1 MMKLRVFRIFI
12 FVSLL
17 SIYSNAN
24 NKVFGIITEEGSNTT
39 ISNVNI
45 YDDDIGLVAVSD
57 SKGYYE
63 FYSDSKSLSLYYS
76 IEGRPFIEKQISLEN
91 DYNIDIVFP
100 ASVEELSEVLVTS
113 INRKTFEL
121 KRLNDV
127 VGTSIYAG
135 KKSEVVLVNQSMA
148 NLASNNSRQIYS
160 QIAGLNIFQNDD
172 AGLQI
177 HIGGRGLDPNRT
189 SNFNTRQNGYDMS
202 ADVLG
207 YPESYYSPPAEALEE
222 IQIVR
227 GAASLQYG
235 TQFGGL
241 VNFIIKKPVKNKFME
256 VISRNTLGSNGLYT
270 NFTSVSGTNKKLS
283 YYAYVNSKKGDGFR
297 DNSSYDSTNSHL
309 FLAYD
314 FNQKTKLS
322 SEVSYLTYLAQQA
335 GGLSDN
341 MFNQDPFQ
349 SNRSRNWF
357 ELKWLL
363 YNIKLDHKFSEKTN
377 FTLNFFGLNSQRNAL
392 GIRYNRVDQI
402 DSGEERDL
410 IKGDFNNY
418 GLESRILHNYNFL
431 NKKSIFLFG
440 LKYYKS
446 DNSSVQGPGTD
457 GFGPNFDFQYQD
469 YPYYNNQSNYKY
481 PNQNISLFTENI
493 FYISD
498 KISLTPGIRYEN
510 IRTESD
516 GYYSQIN
523 FDNAGNVIYD
533 NTVFENKI
541 RNRSFLL
548 FGLGSSYK
556 PSKYIEMYANASQ
569 NYRSVTFS
577 DISIFNPAF
586 VIDPNISDEKG
597 YTVDLGIRGNNK
609 KLISYDISLF
619 HLFYNDRIGFTQI
632 VSDDGNIK
640 SQRGNVGN
648 AVIFGVESI
657 VDFNL
662 NKIFIRDNNFIF
674 NYFINTSV
682 IESEYI
688 KSEINGITG
697 KRLEFV
703 PKLNIKTGAKIGY
716 KNLLLNIQYTYLS
729 NQFTDSSNSVES
741 NLSGVIGQI
750 PAYDILDFSSSYKLK
765 NYKLE
770 FGINNILDNHYFVRR
785 ATGYPGPG
793 IIPSPPRNYYIT
805 LQLKF

>member
-1 MMKLRVFRIFI
+1 MKLRVFRIFI

-17 SIYSNAN
+17 SVYSNAS
-24 NKVFGIITEEGSNTT
+24 NKVFGTISEEGSNTK
-39 ISNVNI
+39 ISNVSI
-45 YDDDIGLVAVSD
+45 YDNDSGLLAISD

-63 FYSDSKSLSLYYS
+63 FYSESDTLSLFYYL
-76 IEGRPFIEKQISLEN
+76 EGRPFIEKQILLDN

-100 ASVEELSEVLVTS
+100 VFIEELSEVVVTT

-127 VGTSIYAG
+127 VGTSLYAG
-135 KKSEVVLVNQSMA
+135 KKSEVILVNQSMA

-160 QIAGLNIFQNDD
+160 QVAGLNIFQNDD

-241 VNFIIKKPVKNKFME
+241 VNFILKKPVKNKFMQ
-256 VISRNTLGSNGLYT
+256 VIARNTLGSNGLYT

-283 YYAYVNSKKGDGFR
+283 YFAYVNTKKGDGFR

-309 FLAYD
+309 YLAYD

-335 GGLSDN
+335 GGLSDS
-341 MFNQDPFQ
+341 MFNQSPFQ
-349 SNRSRNWF
+349 SNRARNWF
-357 ELKWLL
+357 ELKWFL
-363 YNIKLDHKFSEKTN
+363 YNIKLEHKISEKTN
-377 FTLNFFGLNSQRNAL
+377 FSFNFFGLNSQRNAL
-392 GIRYNRVDQI
+392 GVRYNRVDQI

-418 GLESRILHNYNFL
+418 GFESRLLHNYNFL

-446 DNSSVQGPGTD
+446 NNTSVQGPGTD
-457 GFGPNFDFQYQD
+457 GYGPNFDFQYQD

-498 KISLTPGIRYEN
+498 RFSLTPGIRYEN
-510 IRTESD
+510 IKTESD

-523 FDNAGNVIYD
+523 FDNAGNVIFD
-533 NTVFENKI
+533 NTVFENQTRK
-541 RNRSFLL
+541 RSFLL
-548 FGLGSSYK
+548 FGLGGSYK
-556 PSKYIEMYANASQ
+556 PNKYIEMYANASQ

-586 VIDPNISDEKG
+586 VIDPDISDEKG
-597 YTVDLGIRGNNK
+597 YTIDLGIRGNNK

-632 VSDDGNIK
+632 VSPDGNIK

-657 VDFNL
+657 IDFNL

-688 KSEINGITG
+688 KSETNGIAG

-703 PKLNIKTGAKIGY
+703 PKLNIKTGTKIGY

-729 NQFTDSSNSVES
+729 NQFTDSSNSIES

-750 PAYDILDFSSSYKLK
+750 PAYDILDFSSSYRLK

-805 LQLKF
+805 LELKF

>member
-1 MMKLRVFRIFI
+1 MKLRVFKIFI
-12 FVSLL
+12 FISLL
-17 SIYSNAN
+17 SMFSHAS
-24 NKVFGIITEEGSNTT
+24 NKVFGIISEEGSNTK
-39 ISNVNI
+39 ISNVSI
-45 YDDDIGLVAVSD
+45 YDNDSGLLAISD

-63 FYSDSKSLSLYYS
+63 FYSESDTLSLFYYL
-76 IEGRPFIEKQISLEN
+76 EGRPFIEKQILLDK

-100 ASVEELSEVLVTS
+100 VFIEELSEVVVTT

-127 VGTSIYAG
+127 VGTSLYAG
-135 KKSEVVLVNQSMA
+135 KKSEVILVNQSMA

-160 QIAGLNIFQNDD
+160 QVAGLNIFQNDD

-241 VNFIIKKPVKNKFME
+241 VNFILKKPVKNKFMQ
-256 VISRNTLGSNGLYT
+256 VIARNTLGSNGLYT

-283 YYAYVNSKKGDGFR
+283 YFAYVNTKKGDGFR

-309 FLAYD
+309 YLAYD

-335 GGLSDN
+335 GGLSDS
-341 MFNQDPFQ
+341 MFNQSPFQ
-349 SNRSRNWF
+349 SNRARNWF
-357 ELKWLL
+357 ELKWFL
-363 YNIKLDHKFSEKTN
+363 YNIKLEHKISEKTN
-377 FTLNFFGLNSQRNAL
+377 FSFNFFGLNSQRNAL
-392 GIRYNRVDQI
+392 GVRYNRVDQI
-402 DSGEERDL
+402 DSVEERDL

-418 GLESRILHNYNFL
+418 GFESRLLHNYNFL

-446 DNSSVQGPGTD
+446 NNTSVQGPGTD
-457 GFGPNFDFQYQD
+457 GYGPNFDFQYQD

-498 KISLTPGIRYEN
+498 RFSLTPGIRYEN
-510 IRTESD
+510 IKTESD

-523 FDNAGNVIYD
+523 FDNAGNVIFD
-533 NTVFENKI
+533 NTVFENQTRK
-541 RNRSFLL
+541 RSFLL
-548 FGLGSSYK
+548 FGLGGSYK
-556 PSKYIEMYANASQ
+556 PNKYIEMYANASQ

-586 VIDPNISDEKG
+586 VIDPDISDEKG
-597 YTVDLGIRGNNK
+597 YTIDLGIRGNNK

-632 VSDDGNIK
+632 VSPDGNIK

-657 VDFNL
+657 IDFNL

-688 KSEINGITG
+688 KSETNGIAG

-703 PKLNIKTGAKIGY
+703 PKLNIKTGTKIGY

-729 NQFTDSSNSVES
+729 NQFTDSSNSIES

-750 PAYDILDFSSSYKLK
+750 PAYDILDFSSSYRLK
-765 NYKLE
+765 NYKFE

-793 IIPSPPRNYYIT
+793 IIPSPPRNYYVT
-805 LQLKF
+805 LELKF

>member
-1 MMKLRVFRIFI
+1 MKLRVFKIFI
-12 FVSLL
+12 FISLL
-17 SIYSNAN
+17 SMFSHAS
-24 NKVFGIITEEGSNTT
+24 NKVFGIISEEGSNTK
-39 ISNVNI
+39 ISNVSI
-45 YDDDIGLVAVSD
+45 YDNDSGLLAISD

-63 FYSDSKSLSLYYS
+63 FYSESDTLSLFYYL
-76 IEGRPFIEKQISLEN
+76 EGRPFIEKQILLDK

-100 ASVEELSEVLVTS
+100 VFIEELSEVVVTT

-127 VGTSIYAG
+127 VGTSLYAG
-135 KKSEVVLVNQSMA
+135 KKSEVILVNQSMA

-160 QIAGLNIFQNDD
+160 QVAGLNIFQNDD

-241 VNFIIKKPVKNKFME
+241 VNFILKKPVKNKFMQ
-256 VISRNTLGSNGLYT
+256 VIARNTLGSNGLYT

-283 YYAYVNSKKGDGFR
+283 YFAYVNTKKGDGFR

-309 FLAYD
+309 YLAYD

-335 GGLSDN
+335 GGLSDS
-341 MFNQDPFQ
+341 MFNQSSFQ
-349 SNRSRNWF
+349 SNRARNWF
-357 ELKWLL
+357 ELKWFL
-363 YNIKLDHKFSEKTN
+363 YNIKLEHKISEKTN
-377 FTLNFFGLNSQRNAL
+377 FSFNFFGLNSQRNAL
-392 GIRYNRVDQI
+392 GVRYNRVDQI

-418 GLESRILHNYNFL
+418 GFESRLLHNYNFL

-446 DNSSVQGPGTD
+446 NNTSVQGPGTD
-457 GFGPNFDFQYQD
+457 GYGPNFDFQYQD

-498 KISLTPGIRYEN
+498 RFSLTPGIRYEN
-510 IRTESD
+510 IKTESD

-523 FDNAGNVIYD
+523 FDNAGNVIFD
-533 NTVFENKI
+533 NTVFENQTRK
-541 RNRSFLL
+541 RSFLL
-548 FGLGSSYK
+548 FGLGGSYK
-556 PSKYIEMYANASQ
+556 PNKYIEMYANASQ

-586 VIDPNISDEKG
+586 VIDPDISDEKG
-597 YTVDLGIRGNNK
+597 YTIDLGIRGNNK

-632 VSDDGNIK
+632 VSPDGNIK

-648 AVIFGVESI
+648 AVIFGIESI
-657 VDFNL
+657 IDFNL

-688 KSEINGITG
+688 KSETNGIAG

-703 PKLNIKTGAKIGY
+703 PKLNIKTGTKIGY

-729 NQFTDSSNSVES
+729 NQFTDSSNSIES

-750 PAYDILDFSSSYKLK
+750 PAYDILDFSSSYRLK

-793 IIPSPPRNYYIT
+793 IIPSPPRNYYVT
-805 LQLKF
+805 LELKF

>member
-1 MMKLRVFRIFI
+1 MKLRVFKIFI
-12 FVSLL
+12 FISLL
-17 SIYSNAN
+17 SMFSYAS
-24 NKVFGIITEEGSNTT
+24 NKVFGIISEEGSNTK
-39 ISNVNI
+39 ISNVSI
-45 YDDDIGLVAVSD
+45 YDNDSGLLAISD

-63 FYSDSKSLSLYYS
+63 FYSESDTLSLFYYL
-76 IEGRPFIEKQISLEN
+76 EGRPFIEKQILLDK

-100 ASVEELSEVLVTS
+100 VFIEELSEVVVTT

-127 VGTSIYAG
+127 VGTSLYAG
-135 KKSEVVLVNQSMA
+135 KKSEVILVNQSMA

-160 QIAGLNIFQNDD
+160 QVAGLNIFQNDD

-241 VNFIIKKPVKNKFME
+241 VNFILKKPVKNKFMQ
-256 VISRNTLGSNGLYT
+256 VIARNTLGSNGLYT

-322 SEVSYLTYLAQQA
+322 SEISYLTYLAQQA
-335 GGLSDN
+335 GGLSDS
-341 MFNQDPFQ
+341 MFNQNPFQ
-349 SNRSRNWF
+349 SNRARNWF

-363 YNIKLDHKFSEKTN
+363 YNIKLDHKFSNKTN
-377 FTLNFFGLNSQRNAL
+377 FTVNFFGLNSQRNAL

-418 GLESRILHNYNFL
+418 GFESRILHNYNFL

-446 DNSSVQGPGTD
+446 NNTSVQGPGTD
-457 GFGPNFDFQYQD
+457 GYGPNFDFQYQD

-498 KISLTPGIRYEN
+498 RFSLTPGIRYEN
-510 IRTESD
+510 IKTESD

-523 FDNAGNVIYD
+523 FDNAGNVIFD
-533 NTVFENKI
+533 NTVFENQTRK
-541 RNRSFLL
+541 RSFLL
-548 FGLGSSYK
+548 FGLGGSYK
-556 PSKYIEMYANASQ
+556 PNKYIEMYANASQ

-586 VIDPNISDEKG
+586 VIDPDISDEKG
-597 YTVDLGIRGNNK
+597 YTIDLGIRGNNK

-632 VSDDGNIK
+632 VSPDGNIK

-657 VDFNL
+657 IDFNL

-688 KSEINGITG
+688 KSETNGIAG

-703 PKLNIKTGAKIGY
+703 PKLNIKTGTKIGY

-729 NQFTDSSNSVES
+729 NQFTDSSNSIES

-750 PAYDILDFSSSYKLK
+750 PAYDILDFSSSYRLK

-793 IIPSPPRNYYIT
+793 IIPSPPRNYYVT
-805 LQLKF
+805 LELKF

>member
-1 MMKLRVFRIFI
+1 MMRLRVFKIFLLM
-12 FVSLL
+12 SLL
-17 SIYSNAN
+17 SFYSHASNKIYG
-24 NKVFGIITEEGSNTT
+24 FIYEQGSNLPL
-39 ISNVNI
+39 SNVSI
-45 YDDDIGLVAVSD
+45 YDDNYGLLAISNTE
-57 SKGYYE
+57 GYYE
-63 FYSDSKSLSLYYS
+63 FYSDQFTFNL
-76 IEGRPFIEKQISLEN
+76 IFSLEKRPLIERQVTIN
-91 DYNIDIVFP
+91 KDSQIDIKFP
-100 ASVEELSEVLVTS
+100 VLIEELSEVLITTK
-113 INRKTFEL
+113 NRKTFEL
-121 KRLNDV
+121 KRLKDV
-127 VGTSIYAG
+127 EGTSIYAG
-135 KKSEVVLVNQSMA
+135 KKSEVILVSQSMA

-160 QIAGLNIFQNDD
+160 QIAGLNIYQNDD
-172 AGLQI
+172 AGLQL

-241 VNFIIKKPVKNKFME
+241 VNFVLKKPIKNKSIE
-256 VISRNTLGSNGLYT
+256 IVTRNTTGSYGLFT
-270 NFTSVSGTNKKLS
+270 NFTSLSGTNKKFS
-283 YYAYVNSKKGDGFR
+283 YYTYINHKKGDGFR
-297 DNSSYDSTNSHL
+297 DNSKYDSTNSHMYL
-309 FLAYD
+309 SYD
-314 FNQKTKLS
+314 FDSKTKLS
-322 SEVSYLTYLAQQA
+322 SEISYLTYLAKQA

-341 MFNQDPFQ
+341 MFNQNPIQ

-363 YNIKLDHKFSEKTN
+363 YNIKLEHKLSDNTN
-377 FTLNFFGLNSQRNAL
+377 FSVNFFGLNSERNAL

-418 GLESRILHNYNFL
+418 GFETRLLHNYTVL

-446 DNSSVQGPGTD
+446 SNSSTQGPGTN
-457 GFGPNFDFQYQD
+457 GSGANFDFQYEE
-469 YPYYNNQSNYKY
+469 YPFYNNQSNYNY
-481 PNQNISLFTENI
+481 PNLNVSLFTENI

-498 KISLTPGIRYEN
+498 VFSITPGIRYEN

-516 GYYSQIN
+516 GYFSQIN
-523 FDNAGNVIYD
+523 FDGAGNVIFD
-533 NTVFENKI
+533 NTVYENQI
-541 RNRSFLL
+541 RKRSFLL

-556 PSKYIEMYANASQ
+556 PSKFIEMYANFSQ
-569 NYRSVTFS
+569 NYRSVTFT

-586 VIDPNISDEKG
+586 VIDPDISDEKG
-597 YTVDLGIRGNNK
+597 YTMDLGVRGNKN

-632 VSDDGNIK
+632 VSSDGNIK
-640 SQRGNVGN
+640 SQRGNVGD
-648 AVIFGVESI
+648 AVIYGVESI

-662 NKIFIRDNNFIF
+662 NKLFIRDNNFIL
-674 NYFINTSV
+674 NYFINTSIIDSKYV
-682 IESEYI
+682 

-703 PKLNIKTGAKIGY
+703 PKINIKTGAKLGY
-716 KNLLLNIQYTYLS
+716 KNILLNIQYTYLS
-729 NQFTDSSNSVES
+729 NQFTDSSNSIES

-750 PAYDILDFSSSYKLK
+750 PSYDILDFSSSYKFK

-770 FGINNILDNHYFVRR
+770 FGVNNILDNNYFVRR

-793 IIPSPPRNYYIT
+793 IIPSAPRNYYLTFEI
-805 LQLKF
+805 KF

>member
-1 MMKLRVFRIFI
+1 MF
-12 FVSLL
+12 SHA
-17 SIYSNAN
+17 S
-24 NKVFGIITEEGSNTT
+24 NKVFGIISEEGSNTK
-39 ISNVNI
+39 ISNVSI
-45 YDDDIGLVAVSD
+45 YDNDSGLLAISD

-63 FYSDSKSLSLYYS
+63 FYSESDTLSLFYYL
-76 IEGRPFIEKQISLEN
+76 EGRPFIEKQILLDK

-100 ASVEELSEVLVTS
+100 VFIEELSEVVVTT

-127 VGTSIYAG
+127 VGTSLYAG
-135 KKSEVVLVNQSMA
+135 KKSEVILVNQSMA

-160 QIAGLNIFQNDD
+160 QVAGLNIFQNDD

-241 VNFIIKKPVKNKFME
+241 VNFILKKPVKNKFMQ
-256 VISRNTLGSNGLYT
+256 VIARNTLGSNGLYT

-283 YYAYVNSKKGDGFR
+283 YFAYVNTKKGDGFR

-309 FLAYD
+309 YLAYD

-335 GGLSDN
+335 GGLSDS
-341 MFNQDPFQ
+341 MFNQSPFQ
-349 SNRSRNWF
+349 SNRARNWF
-357 ELKWLL
+357 ELKWFL
-363 YNIKLDHKFSEKTN
+363 YNIKLEHKISEKTN
-377 FTLNFFGLNSQRNAL
+377 FSFNFFGLNSQRNAL
-392 GIRYNRVDQI
+392 GVRYNRVDQI

-418 GLESRILHNYNFL
+418 GFESRLLHNYNFL

-446 DNSSVQGPGTD
+446 NNTSVQGPGTD
-457 GFGPNFDFQYQD
+457 GYGPNFDFQYQD

-498 KISLTPGIRYEN
+498 RFSLTPGIRYEN
-510 IRTESD
+510 IKTESD

-523 FDNAGNVIYD
+523 FDNAGNVIFD
-533 NTVFENKI
+533 NTVFENQTRK
-541 RNRSFLL
+541 RSFLL
-548 FGLGSSYK
+548 FGLGGSYK
-556 PSKYIEMYANASQ
+556 PNKYIEMYANASQ

-586 VIDPNISDEKG
+586 VIDPDISDEKG
-597 YTVDLGIRGNNK
+597 YTIDLGIRGNNK

-632 VSDDGNIK
+632 VSPDGNIK

-657 VDFNL
+657 IDFNL

-688 KSEINGITG
+688 KSETNGIAG

-703 PKLNIKTGAKIGY
+703 PKLNIKTGTKIGY

-729 NQFTDSSNSVES
+729 NQFTDSSNSIES

-750 PAYDILDFSSSYKLK
+750 PAYDILDFSSSYRLK

-805 LQLKF
+805 LELKF

>member
-1 MMKLRVFRIFI
+1 MKLRVFKIFI
-12 FVSLL
+12 FISLL
-17 SIYSNAN
+17 SMFSHAS
-24 NKVFGIITEEGSNTT
+24 NKVFGIISEEGSNTK
-39 ISNVNI
+39 ISNVSI
-45 YDDDIGLVAVSD
+45 YDNDSGLLAISD

-63 FYSDSKSLSLYYS
+63 FYSESDTLSLFYYL
-76 IEGRPFIEKQISLEN
+76 EGRPFIEKQILLDK

-100 ASVEELSEVLVTS
+100 VFIEELSEVVVTT

-127 VGTSIYAG
+127 VGTSLYAG
-135 KKSEVVLVNQSMA
+135 KKSEVILVNQSMA

-160 QIAGLNIFQNDD
+160 QVAGLNIFQNDD

-241 VNFIIKKPVKNKFME
+241 VNFILKKPVKNKFMQ
-256 VISRNTLGSNGLYT
+256 VIARNTLGSYGLYT

-283 YYAYVNSKKGDGFR
+283 YFAYVNTKKGDGFR

-309 FLAYD
+309 YLAYD

-335 GGLSDN
+335 GGLSDS
-341 MFNQDPFQ
+341 MFNQSPFQ
-349 SNRSRNWF
+349 SNRARNWF
-357 ELKWLL
+357 ELKWFL
-363 YNIKLDHKFSEKTN
+363 YNIKLEHKISEKTN
-377 FTLNFFGLNSQRNAL
+377 FSFNFFGLNSQRNAL
-392 GIRYNRVDQI
+392 GVRYNRVDQI

-418 GLESRILHNYNFL
+418 GFESRLLHNYNFL

-446 DNSSVQGPGTD
+446 NNTSVQGPGTD
-457 GFGPNFDFQYQD
+457 GYGPNFDFQYQD

-498 KISLTPGIRYEN
+498 RFSLTPGIRYEN
-510 IRTESD
+510 IKTESD

-523 FDNAGNVIYD
+523 FDNAGNVIFD
-533 NTVFENKI
+533 NTVFENQTRK
-541 RNRSFLL
+541 RSFLL
-548 FGLGSSYK
+548 FGLGGSYK
-556 PSKYIEMYANASQ
+556 PNKYIEMYANASQ

-586 VIDPNISDEKG
+586 VIDPDISDEKG
-597 YTVDLGIRGNNK
+597 YTIDLGIRGNNK

-632 VSDDGNIK
+632 VSPDGNIK

-657 VDFNL
+657 IDFNL

-688 KSEINGITG
+688 KSETNGIAG

-703 PKLNIKTGAKIGY
+703 PKLNIKTGTKIGY

-729 NQFTDSSNSVES
+729 NQFTDSSNSIES

-750 PAYDILDFSSSYKLK
+750 PAYDILDFSSSYRLK

-805 LQLKF
+805 LELKF

>member
-1 MMKLRVFRIFI
+1 MF
-12 FVSLL
+12 SHA
-17 SIYSNAN
+17 S
-24 NKVFGIITEEGSNTT
+24 NKVFGIISEEGSNTK
-39 ISNVNI
+39 ISNVSI
-45 YDDDIGLVAVSD
+45 YDNDSGLLAISD

-63 FYSDSKSLSLYYS
+63 FYSESDTLSLFYYL
-76 IEGRPFIEKQISLEN
+76 EGRPFIEKQILLDK

-100 ASVEELSEVLVTS
+100 VFIEELSEVVVTT

-127 VGTSIYAG
+127 VGTSLYAG
-135 KKSEVVLVNQSMA
+135 KKSEVILVNQSMA

-160 QIAGLNIFQNDD
+160 QVAGLNIFQNDD

-241 VNFIIKKPVKNKFME
+241 VNFILKKPVKNKFMQ
-256 VISRNTLGSNGLYT
+256 VIARNTLGSNGLYT

-283 YYAYVNSKKGDGFR
+283 YFAYVNTKKGDGFR

-309 FLAYD
+309 YLAYD

-335 GGLSDN
+335 GGLSDS
-341 MFNQDPFQ
+341 MFNQSPFQ
-349 SNRSRNWF
+349 SNRARNWF
-357 ELKWLL
+357 ELKWFL
-363 YNIKLDHKFSEKTN
+363 YNIKLEHKISEKTN
-377 FTLNFFGLNSQRNAL
+377 FSFNFFGLNSQRNAL
-392 GIRYNRVDQI
+392 GVRYNRVDQI

-418 GLESRILHNYNFL
+418 GFESRLLHNYNFL

-446 DNSSVQGPGTD
+446 NNTSVQGPGTD
-457 GFGPNFDFQYQD
+457 GYGPNFDFQYQD

-498 KISLTPGIRYEN
+498 RFSLTPGIRYEN
-510 IRTESD
+510 IKTESD

-523 FDNAGNVIYD
+523 FDNAGNVIFD
-533 NTVFENKI
+533 NTVFENQTRK
-541 RNRSFLL
+541 RSFLL
-548 FGLGSSYK
+548 FGLGGSYK
-556 PSKYIEMYANASQ
+556 PNKYIEMYANASQ

-586 VIDPNISDEKG
+586 VIDPDISDEKG
-597 YTVDLGIRGNNK
+597 YTIDLGIRGNNK

-632 VSDDGNIK
+632 VSPDGNIK

-657 VDFNL
+657 IDFNL

-688 KSEINGITG
+688 KSETNGIAG

-703 PKLNIKTGAKIGY
+703 PKLNIKTGTKIGY

-729 NQFTDSSNSVES
+729 NQFTDSSNSIES

-750 PAYDILDFSSSYKLK
+750 PAYDILDFSSSYRLK

-793 IIPSPPRNYYIT
+793 IIPSPPRNYYVT
-805 LQLKF
+805 LELKF

>member
-1 MMKLRVFRIFI
+1 MKLKVFKIFI

-17 SIYSNAN
+17 SINSNAS
-24 NKVFGIITEEGSNTT
+24 NKVFGIITEEGSNIT

-76 IEGRPFIEKQISLEN
+76 IEGRPFIEKQFLLDK

-100 ASVEELSEVLVTS
+100 MSVEELSEVVVTS

-127 VGTSIYAG
+127 VGTSLYAG

-283 YYAYVNSKKGDGFR
+283 YYAYVNNKKGDGFR

-309 FLAYD
+309 LLAYD

-335 GGLSDN
+335 
-341 MFNQDPFQ
+341 
-349 SNRSRNWF
+349 
-357 ELKWLL
+357 
-363 YNIKLDHKFSEKTN
+363 HKFSEKTN

-446 DNSSVQGPGTD
+446 DNSSIQGPGTN
-457 GFGPNFDFQYQD
+457 GSGPNFDFQYQD

-481 PNQNISLFTENI
+481 PNQNVSLFTENI
-493 FYISD
+493 FYISN

-523 FDNAGNVIYD
+523 FDNAGNVIFE
-533 NTVFENKI
+533 NTVFENEI
-541 RNRSFLL
+541 RTRSFLL
-548 FGLGSSYK
+548 FGIGASYK
-556 PSKYIEMYANASQ
+556 ANKYFEFYANASQ

-632 VSDDGNIK
+632 VSEDGNIK

-657 VDFNL
+657 IDFNL

-688 KSEINGITG
+688 KSDINGITG

-703 PKLNIKTGAKIGY
+703 PKLNIKTGTKIGY
-716 KNLLLNIQYTYLS
+716 KNLLLNLQYTYLS

-750 PAYDILDFSSSYKLK
+750 PAYDILDFSSSYRFK

>member
-1 MMKLRVFRIFI
+1 MKLRVFKIFI
-12 FVSLL
+12 FISLL
-17 SIYSNAN
+17 SMFSHAS
-24 NKVFGIITEEGSNTT
+24 NKVFGIISEEGSNTK
-39 ISNVNI
+39 ISNVSI
-45 YDDDIGLVAVSD
+45 YDNDSGLLAISD

-63 FYSDSKSLSLYYS
+63 FYSESDTLSLFYYL
-76 IEGRPFIEKQISLEN
+76 EGRPFIEKQILLDK

-100 ASVEELSEVLVTS
+100 VFIEELSEVVVTT

-127 VGTSIYAG
+127 VGTSLYAG
-135 KKSEVVLVNQSMA
+135 KKSEVILVNQSMA

-160 QIAGLNIFQNDD
+160 QVAGLNIFQNDD

-241 VNFIIKKPVKNKFME
+241 VNFILKKPVKNKFMQ
-256 VISRNTLGSNGLYT
+256 VIARNTLGSNGLYT

-283 YYAYVNSKKGDGFR
+283 YFAYVNTKKGDGFR

-309 FLAYD
+309 YLAYD

-335 GGLSDN
+335 GGLSDS
-341 MFNQDPFQ
+341 MFNQSPFQ
-349 SNRSRNWF
+349 SNRARNWF
-357 ELKWLL
+357 ELKWFL
-363 YNIKLDHKFSEKTN
+363 YNIKLEHKISEKTN
-377 FTLNFFGLNSQRNAL
+377 FSFNFFGLNSQRNAL
-392 GIRYNRVDQI
+392 GVRYNRVDQI

-418 GLESRILHNYNFL
+418 GFESRLLHNYNFL

-446 DNSSVQGPGTD
+446 NNTSVQGPGTD
-457 GFGPNFDFQYQD
+457 GYGPNFDFQYQD

-498 KISLTPGIRYEN
+498 RFSLTPGIRYEN
-510 IRTESD
+510 IKTESD

-523 FDNAGNVIYD
+523 FDNAGNVIFD
-533 NTVFENKI
+533 NTVFENQTRK
-541 RNRSFLL
+541 RSFLL
-548 FGLGSSYK
+548 FGLGGSYK
-556 PSKYIEMYANASQ
+556 PNKYIEMYANASQ

-586 VIDPNISDEKG
+586 VIDPDISDEKG
-597 YTVDLGIRGNNK
+597 YTIDLGIRGNNK

-619 HLFYNDRIGFTQI
+619 HLFYTDRIGFTQI
-632 VSDDGNIK
+632 VSPDGNIK

-657 VDFNL
+657 IDFNL

-688 KSEINGITG
+688 KSETNGIAG

-703 PKLNIKTGAKIGY
+703 PKLNIKTGTKIGY

-729 NQFTDSSNSVES
+729 NQFTDSSNSIES

-750 PAYDILDFSSSYKLK
+750 PAYDILDFSSSYRLK

-793 IIPSPPRNYYIT
+793 IIPSPPRNYYVT
-805 LQLKF
+805 LELKF

>member
-1 MMKLRVFRIFI
+1 MKLRVFKIFI

-17 SIYSNAN
+17 TMFSHAS
-24 NKVFGIITEEGSNTT
+24 NKVFGIISEEGSNTK
-39 ISNVNI
+39 ISNVSI
-45 YDDDIGLVAVSD
+45 YDNDSGLLAISD

-63 FYSDSKSLSLYYS
+63 FYSESETLSLFYYL
-76 IEGRPFIEKQISLEN
+76 EGRPFIEKQILLDN

-100 ASVEELSEVLVTS
+100 VFIEELSEVVVTT

-127 VGTSIYAG
+127 VGTSLYAG
-135 KKSEVVLVNQSMA
+135 KKSEVILVNQSMA

-160 QIAGLNIFQNDD
+160 QVAGLNIFQNDD

-241 VNFIIKKPVKNKFME
+241 VNFILKKPVKNKFMQ
-256 VISRNTLGSNGLYT
+256 VIARNTLGSNGLYT

-283 YYAYVNSKKGDGFR
+283 YFAYVNTKKGDGFR

-309 FLAYD
+309 YLAYD

-335 GGLSDN
+335 GGLSDS
-341 MFNQDPFQ
+341 MFNQSPFQ
-349 SNRSRNWF
+349 SNRARNWF
-357 ELKWLL
+357 ELKWFL
-363 YNIKLDHKFSEKTN
+363 YNIKLEHKISEKTN
-377 FTLNFFGLNSQRNAL
+377 FSFNFFGLNSQRNAL
-392 GIRYNRVDQI
+392 GVRYNRVDQI

-418 GLESRILHNYNFL
+418 GFESRLLHNYNFL

-446 DNSSVQGPGTD
+446 NNTSVQGPGTD
-457 GFGPNFDFQYQD
+457 GYGPNFDFQYQD

-498 KISLTPGIRYEN
+498 RFSLTPGIRYEN
-510 IRTESD
+510 IKTESD

-523 FDNAGNVIYD
+523 FDNAGNVIFD
-533 NTVFENKI
+533 NTVFENQTRK
-541 RNRSFLL
+541 RSFLL
-548 FGLGSSYK
+548 FGLGGSYK
-556 PSKYIEMYANASQ
+556 PNKYIEMYANASQ

-586 VIDPNISDEKG
+586 VIDPDISDEKG
-597 YTVDLGIRGNNK
+597 YTIDLGIRGNNK

-632 VSDDGNIK
+632 VSPDGNIK

-657 VDFNL
+657 IDFNL

-688 KSEINGITG
+688 KSETNGIAG

-703 PKLNIKTGAKIGY
+703 PKLNIKTGTKIGY

-729 NQFTDSSNSVES
+729 NQFTDSSNSIES

-750 PAYDILDFSSSYKLK
+750 PAYDILDFSSSYRLK

-805 LQLKF
+805 LELKF

>member
-1 MMKLRVFRIFI
+1 MKLRVFKIFI
-12 FVSLL
+12 FISLL
-17 SIYSNAN
+17 SMFSHAS
-24 NKVFGIITEEGSNTT
+24 NKVFGIISEEGSNTK
-39 ISNVNI
+39 ISNVSI
-45 YDDDIGLVAVSD
+45 YDNDSGLLAISD

-63 FYSDSKSLSLYYS
+63 FYSESDTLSLFYYL
-76 IEGRPFIEKQISLEN
+76 EGRPFIEKQILLDK

-100 ASVEELSEVLVTS
+100 VFIEELSEVVVTT

-127 VGTSIYAG
+127 VGTSLYAG
-135 KKSEVVLVNQSMA
+135 KKSEVILVNQSMA

-160 QIAGLNIFQNDD
+160 QVAGLNIFQNDD

-241 VNFIIKKPVKNKFME
+241 VNFILKKPVKNKFMQ
-256 VISRNTLGSNGLYT
+256 VIARNTLGSNGLYT

-283 YYAYVNSKKGDGFR
+283 YFAYVNTKKGDGFR

-309 FLAYD
+309 YLAYD

-335 GGLSDN
+335 GGLSDS
-341 MFNQDPFQ
+341 MFNQSPFQ
-349 SNRSRNWF
+349 SNRARNWF
-357 ELKWLL
+357 ELKWFL
-363 YNIKLDHKFSEKTN
+363 YNIKLEHKISEKTN
-377 FTLNFFGLNSQRNAL
+377 FSFNFFGLNSQRNAL
-392 GIRYNRVDQI
+392 GVRYNRVDQI

-418 GLESRILHNYNFL
+418 GFESRLLHNYNFL

-556 PSKYIEMYANASQ
+556 PNKYIEMYANASQ

-632 VSDDGNIK
+632 VSEDGNIK

-657 VDFNL
+657 IDFNL

-750 PAYDILDFSSSYKLK
+750 PAYDILDFSSSYKIK

>member
-1 MMKLRVFRIFI
+1 MKLRVFKIFI
-12 FVSLL
+12 FISLL
-17 SIYSNAN
+17 SMFSYAS
-24 NKVFGIITEEGSNTT
+24 NKVFGIISEEGSNTK
-39 ISNVNI
+39 ISNVSI
-45 YDDDIGLVAVSD
+45 YDNDSGLLAISD

-63 FYSDSKSLSLYYS
+63 FYSESDTLSLFYYL
-76 IEGRPFIEKQISLEN
+76 EGRPFIEKQILLDK

-100 ASVEELSEVLVTS
+100 VFIEELSEVVVTT

-127 VGTSIYAG
+127 VGTSLYAG
-135 KKSEVVLVNQSMA
+135 KKSEVILVNQSMA

-160 QIAGLNIFQNDD
+160 QVAGLNIFQNDD

-241 VNFIIKKPVKNKFME
+241 VNFILKKPVKNKFME

-270 NFTSVSGTNKKLS
+270 NFTSLSGTNKKLS

-322 SEVSYLTYLAQQA
+322 SEISYLTYLAQQA
-335 GGLSDN
+335 GGLSDS
-341 MFNQDPFQ
+341 MFNQNPFQ
-349 SNRSRNWF
+349 SNRARNWF

-363 YNIKLDHKFSEKTN
+363 YNIKLDHKFSNKTN
-377 FTLNFFGLNSQRNAL
+377 FTVNFFGLNSQRNAL

-418 GLESRILHNYNFL
+418 GFESRILHNYNFL

-446 DNSSVQGPGTD
+446 NNTSVQGPGTD
-457 GFGPNFDFQYQD
+457 GYGPNFDFQYQD

-498 KISLTPGIRYEN
+498 RFSLTPGIRYEN
-510 IRTESD
+510 IKTESD

-523 FDNAGNVIYD
+523 FDNAGNVIFD
-533 NTVFENKI
+533 NTVFENQTRK
-541 RNRSFLL
+541 RSFLL
-548 FGLGSSYK
+548 FGLGGSYK
-556 PSKYIEMYANASQ
+556 PNKYIEMYANASQ

-586 VIDPNISDEKG
+586 VIDPDISDEKG
-597 YTVDLGIRGNNK
+597 YTIDLGIRGNNK

-632 VSDDGNIK
+632 VSPDGNIK

-657 VDFNL
+657 IDFNL

-688 KSEINGITG
+688 KSETNGIAG

-703 PKLNIKTGAKIGY
+703 PKLNIKTGTKIGY

-729 NQFTDSSNSVES
+729 NQFTDSSNSIES

-750 PAYDILDFSSSYKLK
+750 PAYDILDFSSSYRLK

-793 IIPSPPRNYYIT
+793 IIPSPPRNYYVT
-805 LQLKF
+805 LELKF

>member
-1 MMKLRVFRIFI
+1 MKLRVFRIFI

-17 SIYSNAN
+17 SVYSNAS
-24 NKVFGIITEEGSNTT
+24 NKVFGTISEEGSNTK
-39 ISNVNI
+39 ISNVSI
-45 YDDDIGLVAVSD
+45 YDNDSGLLAISD

-63 FYSDSKSLSLYYS
+63 FYSESDTLSLFYYL
-76 IEGRPFIEKQISLEN
+76 EGRPFIEKQILLDK

-100 ASVEELSEVLVTS
+100 VFIEELSEVVVTT

-127 VGTSIYAG
+127 VGTSLYAG
-135 KKSEVVLVNQSMA
+135 KKSEVILVNQSMA

-160 QIAGLNIFQNDD
+160 QVAGLNIFQNDD

-241 VNFIIKKPVKNKFME
+241 VNFILKKPVKNKFMQ
-256 VISRNTLGSNGLYT
+256 VIARNTLGSNGLYT

-322 SEVSYLTYLAQQA
+322 SEISYLTYLAQQA
-335 GGLSDN
+335 GGLSDS
-341 MFNQDPFQ
+341 MFNQNPFQ
-349 SNRSRNWF
+349 SNRARNWF

-363 YNIKLDHKFSEKTN
+363 YNIKLDHKFSNKTN
-377 FTLNFFGLNSQRNAL
+377 FTVNFFGLNSQRNAL
-392 GIRYNRVDQI
+392 GIRYNRVDQV

-446 DNSSVQGPGTD
+446 NNTSVQGPGTD
-457 GFGPNFDFQYQD
+457 GYGPNFDFQYQD

-498 KISLTPGIRYEN
+498 RFSLTPGIRYEN
-510 IRTESD
+510 IKTESD

-523 FDNAGNVIYD
+523 FDNAGNVIFD
-533 NTVFENKI
+533 NTVFENQTRK
-541 RNRSFLL
+541 RSFLL
-548 FGLGSSYK
+548 FGLGGSYK
-556 PSKYIEMYANASQ
+556 PNKYIEMYANASQ

-586 VIDPNISDEKG
+586 VIDPDISDEKG
-597 YTVDLGIRGNNK
+597 YTIDLGIRGNNK

-632 VSDDGNIK
+632 VSPDGNIK

-657 VDFNL
+657 IDFNL

-688 KSEINGITG
+688 KSETNGIAG

-703 PKLNIKTGAKIGY
+703 PKLNIKTGTKIGY

-729 NQFTDSSNSVES
+729 NQFTDSSNSIES

-750 PAYDILDFSSSYKLK
+750 PAYDILDFSSSYRLK

-805 LQLKF
+805 LELKF

>member
-1 MMKLRVFRIFI
+1 MKLKVFRIFI

-17 SIYSNAN
+17 SINSNAS
-24 NKVFGIITEEGSNTT
+24 NKVFGIITEEGSNIT

-76 IEGRPFIEKQISLEN
+76 IEGRPFIEKQFLLDK

-100 ASVEELSEVLVTS
+100 MSVEELSEVVVTS

-127 VGTSIYAG
+127 VGTSLYAG

-283 YYAYVNSKKGDGFR
+283 YYAYVNNKKGDGFR

-309 FLAYD
+309 LLAYD

-341 MFNQDPFQ
+341 MFNQNPFQ

-363 YNIKLDHKFSEKTN
+363 YNIKLDHKFSKKTN

-446 DNSSVQGPGTD
+446 DNSSIQGPGTN
-457 GFGPNFDFQYQD
+457 GSGPNFDFQYQD

-481 PNQNISLFTENI
+481 PNQNVSLFTENI
-493 FYISD
+493 FYISN

-523 FDNAGNVIYD
+523 FDNAGNVIFD
-533 NTVFENKI
+533 NTVYENKI
-541 RNRSFLL
+541 RKRSFLL
-548 FGLGSSYK
+548 FGLGASYK
-556 PSKYIEMYANASQ
+556 PNKYIELYANASQ

-597 YTVDLGIRGNNK
+597 YTVDLGLRGNNK

-632 VSDDGNIK
+632 VSSDGNIK

-657 VDFNL
+657 IDFNL

-688 KSEINGITG
+688 KSETNGITG

-703 PKLNIKTGAKIGY
+703 PKLNIKTGTKIGY

-750 PAYDILDFSSSYKLK
+750 PAYDILDFSSSYRFK

>member
-1 MMKLRVFRIFI
+1 MKLRVFKIFI
-12 FVSLL
+12 FISLL
-17 SIYSNAN
+17 SMFSHAS
-24 NKVFGIITEEGSNTT
+24 NKVFGIISEEGSNTK
-39 ISNVNI
+39 ISNVSI
-45 YDDDIGLVAVSD
+45 YDNDSGLLAISD

-63 FYSDSKSLSLYYS
+63 FYSESDTLSLFYYL
-76 IEGRPFIEKQISLEN
+76 EGRPFIEKQILLDK

-100 ASVEELSEVLVTS
+100 VFIEELSEVVVTT

-127 VGTSIYAG
+127 VGTSLYAG
-135 KKSEVVLVNQSMA
+135 KKSEVILVNQSMA

-160 QIAGLNIFQNDD
+160 QVAGLNIFQNDD

-241 VNFIIKKPVKNKFME
+241 VNFILKKPVKNKFMQ
-256 VISRNTLGSNGLYT
+256 VIARNTLGSNGLYT

-283 YYAYVNSKKGDGFR
+283 YFAYVNTKKGDGFR

-309 FLAYD
+309 YLAYD

-335 GGLSDN
+335 GGLSDS
-341 MFNQDPFQ
+341 MFNQSPFQ
-349 SNRSRNWF
+349 SNRARNWF
-357 ELKWLL
+357 ELKWFL
-363 YNIKLDHKFSEKTN
+363 YNIKLEHKISEKTN
-377 FTLNFFGLNSQRNAL
+377 FSFNFFGLNSQRNAL
-392 GIRYNRVDQI
+392 GVRYNRVDQI

-418 GLESRILHNYNFL
+418 GFESRLLHNYNFL

-446 DNSSVQGPGTD
+446 NNTSVQGPGTD
-457 GFGPNFDFQYQD
+457 GYGPNFDFQYQD

-498 KISLTPGIRYEN
+498 RFSLTPGIRYEN
-510 IRTESD
+510 IKTESD

-523 FDNAGNVIYD
+523 FDNAGNVIFD
-533 NTVFENKI
+533 NTVFENQTRK
-541 RNRSFLL
+541 RSFLL
-548 FGLGSSYK
+548 FGLGGSYK
-556 PSKYIEMYANASQ
+556 PNKYIEMYANASQ

-586 VIDPNISDEKG
+586 VIDPDISDEKG
-597 YTVDLGIRGNNK
+597 YTIDLGIRGNNK

-632 VSDDGNIK
+632 VSPDGNIK

-657 VDFNL
+657 IDFNL

-688 KSEINGITG
+688 KSETNGIAG

-703 PKLNIKTGAKIGY
+703 PKLNIKTGTKIGY

-729 NQFTDSSNSVES
+729 NQFTDSSNSIES

-750 PAYDILDFSSSYKLK
+750 PAYDILDFSSSYRLK

-805 LQLKF
+805 LELKF

>member
-1 MMKLRVFRIFI
+1 MKLRVFKIFI
-12 FVSLL
+12 FISLL
-17 SIYSNAN
+17 SMFSHAS
-24 NKVFGIITEEGSNTT
+24 NKVFGIISEEGSNTK
-39 ISNVNI
+39 ISNVSI
-45 YDDDIGLVAVSD
+45 YDNDSGLLAISD

-63 FYSDSKSLSLYYS
+63 FYSESDTLSLFYYL
-76 IEGRPFIEKQISLEN
+76 EGRPFIEKQILLDK

-100 ASVEELSEVLVTS
+100 VFIEELSEVVVTT

-127 VGTSIYAG
+127 VGTSLYAG
-135 KKSEVVLVNQSMA
+135 KKSEVILVNQSMA

-160 QIAGLNIFQNDD
+160 QVAGLNIFQNDD

-241 VNFIIKKPVKNKFME
+241 VNFILKKPVKNKFMQ
-256 VISRNTLGSNGLYT
+256 VIARNTLGSNGLYT

-283 YYAYVNSKKGDGFR
+283 YFAYVNTKKGDGFR

-309 FLAYD
+309 YLAYD

-335 GGLSDN
+335 GGLSDS
-341 MFNQDPFQ
+341 MFNQSPFQ
-349 SNRSRNWF
+349 SNRARNWF
-357 ELKWLL
+357 ELKWFL
-363 YNIKLDHKFSEKTN
+363 YNIKLEHKISEKTN
-377 FTLNFFGLNSQRNAL
+377 FSFNFFGLNSQRNAL
-392 GIRYNRVDQI
+392 GVRYNRVDQI

-418 GLESRILHNYNFL
+418 GFESRLLHNYNFL

-446 DNSSVQGPGTD
+446 NNTSVQGPGTD
-457 GFGPNFDFQYQD
+457 GYGSNFDFQYQD

-498 KISLTPGIRYEN
+498 RFSLTPGIRYEN
-510 IRTESD
+510 IKTESD

-523 FDNAGNVIYD
+523 FDNAGNVIFD
-533 NTVFENKI
+533 NTVFENQTRK
-541 RNRSFLL
+541 RSFLL
-548 FGLGSSYK
+548 FGLGGSYK
-556 PSKYIEMYANASQ
+556 PNKYIEMYANASQ

-586 VIDPNISDEKG
+586 VIDPDISDEKG
-597 YTVDLGIRGNNK
+597 YTIDLGIRGNNK

-632 VSDDGNIK
+632 VSPDGNIK

-657 VDFNL
+657 IDFNL

-688 KSEINGITG
+688 KSETNGIAG

-703 PKLNIKTGAKIGY
+703 PKLNIKTGTKIGY

-729 NQFTDSSNSVES
+729 NQFTDSSNSIES

-750 PAYDILDFSSSYKLK
+750 PAYDILDFSSSYRLK

-793 IIPSPPRNYYIT
+793 IIPSPPRNYYVT
-805 LQLKF
+805 LELKF

>member
-1 MMKLRVFRIFI
+1 MKLRGFRIFI
-12 FVSLL
+12 FLSLL
-17 SIYSNAN
+17 SIISNAS
-24 NKVFGIITEEGSNTT
+24 NKVFGVITEEGSNIT

-45 YDDDIGLVAVSD
+45 YDDDIGLVAVSN

-63 FYSDSKSLSLYYS
+63 FYSDSKSLNLYYS
-76 IEGRPFIEKQISLEN
+76 IEGRPFIEKQFSLDK

-100 ASVEELSEVLVTS
+100 ASVEELSEVVVTS
-113 INRKTFEL
+113 LNRKTFEL
-121 KRLNDV
+121 KRLNDI
-127 VGTSIYAG
+127 VGTSLYAG
-135 KKSEVVLVNQSMA
+135 KKSEVILVNQSMA

-189 SNFNTRQNGYDMS
+189 SNFNTRQNGYDIS

-241 VNFIIKKPVKNKFME
+241 VNFVLKKPVKNKIIQL
-256 VISRNTLGSNGLYT
+256 ISRNTIGSNGLYT
-270 NFTSVSGTNKKLS
+270 NFTSISGTNKKLS

-297 DNSSYDSTNSHL
+297 NNSSYDSTNSHL

-314 FNQKTKLS
+314 FNQKTRLS
-322 SEVSYLTYLAQQA
+322 SELSYLTYLAQQA

-341 MFNQDPFQ
+341 MFNQNPFQ
-349 SNRSRNWF
+349 SNRERNWF

-440 LKYYKS
+440 IKYYKS
-446 DNSSVQGPGTD
+446 NNTSIQGPGTD
-457 GFGPNFDFQYQD
+457 GYGPNFDFQYQD

-481 PNQNISLFTENI
+481 PNQNVSLFTENI

-523 FDNAGNVIYD
+523 FDNAGNVIFE
-533 NTVFENKI
+533 NTVFENEI
-541 RNRSFLL
+541 RTRSFLL
-548 FGLGSSYK
+548 FGIGASYK
-556 PSKYIEMYANASQ
+556 ANKYFEFYANASQ

-632 VSDDGNIK
+632 VSEDGNIK

-657 VDFNL
+657 IDFNL
-662 NKIFIRDNNFIF
+662 NKLFIRDNNFIF

-688 KSEINGITG
+688 KSDINGITG

-703 PKLNIKTGAKIGY
+703 PKLNIKTGTKIGY
-716 KNLLLNIQYTYLS
+716 KNLLLNLQYTYLS

-750 PAYDILDFSSSYKLK
+750 PAYDILDFSSSYRLK

>member
-1 MMKLRVFRIFI
+1 MF
-12 FVSLL
+12 SHA
-17 SIYSNAN
+17 S
-24 NKVFGIITEEGSNTT
+24 NKVFGIISEEGSNTK
-39 ISNVNI
+39 ISNVSI
-45 YDDDIGLVAVSD
+45 YDNDSGLLAISD

-63 FYSDSKSLSLYYS
+63 FYSESDTLSLFYYL
-76 IEGRPFIEKQISLEN
+76 EGRPFIEKQILLDK

-100 ASVEELSEVLVTS
+100 VFIEELSEVVVTT

-127 VGTSIYAG
+127 VGTSLYAG
-135 KKSEVVLVNQSMA
+135 KKSEVILVNQSMA

-160 QIAGLNIFQNDD
+160 QVAGLNIFQNDD

-241 VNFIIKKPVKNKFME
+241 VNFILKKPVKNKFMQ
-256 VISRNTLGSNGLYT
+256 VIARNTLGSYGLYT

-283 YYAYVNSKKGDGFR
+283 YFAYVNTKKGDGFR

-309 FLAYD
+309 YLAYD

-335 GGLSDN
+335 GGLSDS
-341 MFNQDPFQ
+341 MFNQSPFQ
-349 SNRSRNWF
+349 SNRARNWF
-357 ELKWLL
+357 ELKWFL
-363 YNIKLDHKFSEKTN
+363 YNIKLEHKISEKTN
-377 FTLNFFGLNSQRNAL
+377 FSFNFFGLNSQRNAL
-392 GIRYNRVDQI
+392 GVRYNRVDQI

-418 GLESRILHNYNFL
+418 GFESRLLHNYNFL

-446 DNSSVQGPGTD
+446 NNTSVQGPGTD
-457 GFGPNFDFQYQD
+457 GYGPNFDFQYQD

-498 KISLTPGIRYEN
+498 RFSLTPGIRYEN
-510 IRTESD
+510 IKTESD

-523 FDNAGNVIYD
+523 FDNAGNVIFD
-533 NTVFENKI
+533 NTVFENQTRK
-541 RNRSFLL
+541 RSFLL
-548 FGLGSSYK
+548 FGLGGSYK
-556 PSKYIEMYANASQ
+556 PNKYIEMYANASQ

-586 VIDPNISDEKG
+586 VIDPDISDEKG
-597 YTVDLGIRGNNK
+597 YTIDLGIRGNNK

-632 VSDDGNIK
+632 VSPDGNIK

-648 AVIFGVESI
+648 AVIFGIESI
-657 VDFNL
+657 IDFNL

-688 KSEINGITG
+688 KSETNGIAG

-703 PKLNIKTGAKIGY
+703 PKLNIKTGTKIGY

-729 NQFTDSSNSVES
+729 NQFTDSSNSIES

-750 PAYDILDFSSSYKLK
+750 PAYDILDFSSSYRLK

-805 LQLKF
+805 LELKF

>member
-1 MMKLRVFRIFI
+1 MKLRVFRIFI

-17 SIYSNAN
+17 SVYSNAS
-24 NKVFGIITEEGSNTT
+24 NKVFGTISEEGSNTK
-39 ISNVNI
+39 ISNVSI
-45 YDDDIGLVAVSD
+45 YDNDSGLLAISD

-63 FYSDSKSLSLYYS
+63 FYSESDTLSLFYYL
-76 IEGRPFIEKQISLEN
+76 EGRPFIEKQILLDN

-100 ASVEELSEVLVTS
+100 VFIEELSEVVVTT

-127 VGTSIYAG
+127 VGTSLYAG
-135 KKSEVVLVNQSMA
+135 KKSEVILVNQSMA

-160 QIAGLNIFQNDD
+160 QVAGLNIFQNDD

-241 VNFIIKKPVKNKFME
+241 VNFILKKPVKNKFMQ
-256 VISRNTLGSNGLYT
+256 VIARNTLGSNGLYT

-283 YYAYVNSKKGDGFR
+283 YFAYVNTKKGDGFR

-309 FLAYD
+309 YLAYD

-335 GGLSDN
+335 GGLSDS
-341 MFNQDPFQ
+341 MFNQSPFQ
-349 SNRSRNWF
+349 SNRARNWF
-357 ELKWLL
+357 ELKWFL
-363 YNIKLDHKFSEKTN
+363 YNIKLEHKISEKTN
-377 FTLNFFGLNSQRNAL
+377 FSFNFFGLNSQRNAL
-392 GIRYNRVDQI
+392 GVRYNRVDQI

-418 GLESRILHNYNFL
+418 GFESRLLHNYNFL

-446 DNSSVQGPGTD
+446 NNTSVQGPGTD
-457 GFGPNFDFQYQD
+457 GYGPNFDFQYQD

-481 PNQNISLFTENI
+481 PNQNTSLFTENI

-498 KISLTPGIRYEN
+498 RFSLTPGIRYEN
-510 IRTESD
+510 IKTESD

-523 FDNAGNVIYD
+523 FDNAGNVIFD
-533 NTVFENKI
+533 NTVFENQTRK
-541 RNRSFLL
+541 RSFLL
-548 FGLGSSYK
+548 CGLGGSYK
-556 PSKYIEMYANASQ
+556 PNKYIEMYANASQ

-586 VIDPNISDEKG
+586 VIDPDISDEKG
-597 YTVDLGIRGNNK
+597 YTIDLGIRGNNK

-632 VSDDGNIK
+632 VSPDGNIK

-648 AVIFGVESI
+648 AVIFGIESI
-657 VDFNL
+657 IDFNL

-688 KSEINGITG
+688 KSETNGIAG

-703 PKLNIKTGAKIGY
+703 PKLNIKTGTKIGY

-729 NQFTDSSNSVES
+729 NQFTDSSNSIES

-750 PAYDILDFSSSYKLK
+750 PAYDILDFSSSYRLK

-793 IIPSPPRNYYIT
+793 IIPSPPRNYYVT
-805 LQLKF
+805 LELKF

>member
-1 MMKLRVFRIFI
+1 MKLRVFRIFI

-17 SIYSNAN
+17 SVYSNAS
-24 NKVFGIITEEGSNTT
+24 NKVFGTISEEGSNTK
-39 ISNVNI
+39 ISNVSI
-45 YDDDIGLVAVSD
+45 YDNDSGLLAISD

-63 FYSDSKSLSLYYS
+63 FYSESDTLSLFYYL
-76 IEGRPFIEKQISLEN
+76 EGRPFIEKQILLDN

-100 ASVEELSEVLVTS
+100 VFIEELSEVVVTT

-127 VGTSIYAG
+127 VGTSLYAG
-135 KKSEVVLVNQSMA
+135 KKSEVILVNQSMA

-160 QIAGLNIFQNDD
+160 QVAGLNIFQNDD

-207 YPESYYSPPAEALEE
+207 YPESYYSPAAEALEE

-241 VNFIIKKPVKNKFME
+241 VNFILKKPVKNKFMQ
-256 VISRNTLGSNGLYT
+256 VIARNTLGSNGLYT

-283 YYAYVNSKKGDGFR
+283 YFAYVNTKKGDGFR

-309 FLAYD
+309 YLAYD

-335 GGLSDN
+335 GGLSDS
-341 MFNQDPFQ
+341 MFNQSPFQ
-349 SNRSRNWF
+349 SNRARNWF
-357 ELKWLL
+357 ELKWFL
-363 YNIKLDHKFSEKTN
+363 YNIKLEHKISEKTN
-377 FTLNFFGLNSQRNAL
+377 FSFNFFGLNSQRNAL
-392 GIRYNRVDQI
+392 GVRYNRVDQI

-418 GLESRILHNYNFL
+418 GFESRLLHNYNFL

-446 DNSSVQGPGTD
+446 NNTSVQGPGTD
-457 GFGPNFDFQYQD
+457 GYGPNFDFQYQD

-498 KISLTPGIRYEN
+498 RFSLTPGIRYEN
-510 IRTESD
+510 IKTESD

-523 FDNAGNVIYD
+523 FDNAGNVIFD
-533 NTVFENKI
+533 NTVFENQTRK
-541 RNRSFLL
+541 RSFLL
-548 FGLGSSYK
+548 FGLGGSYK
-556 PSKYIEMYANASQ
+556 PNKYIEMYANASQ

-586 VIDPNISDEKG
+586 VIDPDISDEKG
-597 YTVDLGIRGNNK
+597 YTIDLGIRGNNK

-632 VSDDGNIK
+632 VSPDGNIK

-657 VDFNL
+657 IDFNL

-688 KSEINGITG
+688 KSETNGIAG

-703 PKLNIKTGAKIGY
+703 PKLNIKTGTKIGY

-729 NQFTDSSNSVES
+729 NQFTDSSNSIES

-750 PAYDILDFSSSYKLK
+750 PAYDILDFSSSYRLK

-805 LQLKF
+805 LELKF

>member
-1 MMKLRVFRIFI
+1 MKLRGFRIFI
-12 FVSLL
+12 FLSLL
-17 SIYSNAN
+17 SIISNAS
-24 NKVFGIITEEGSNTT
+24 NKVFGVITEEGSNIT

-45 YDDDIGLVAVSD
+45 YDDEIGLVAVSN

-76 IEGRPFIEKQISLEN
+76 IEGRPFIEKQFSLDK

-100 ASVEELSEVLVTS
+100 ASVEELSEVVVTS
-113 INRKTFEL
+113 LNRKTFEL
-121 KRLNDV
+121 KRLNDI
-127 VGTSIYAG
+127 VGTSLYAG
-135 KKSEVVLVNQSMA
+135 KKSEVILVNQSMA

-189 SNFNTRQNGYDMS
+189 SNFNTRQNGYDIS

-241 VNFIIKKPVKNKFME
+241 VNFILKKPVKNKIIQL
-256 VISRNTLGSNGLYT
+256 ISRNTIGSNGLYT
-270 NFTSVSGTNKKLS
+270 NFTSISGTNKKLS

-297 DNSSYDSTNSHL
+297 NNSSYDSTNSHL

-314 FNQKTKLS
+314 FNQKTRLS

-341 MFNQDPFQ
+341 MFNQNPFQ
-349 SNRSRNWF
+349 SNRERNWF

-377 FTLNFFGLNSQRNAL
+377 FTLNIFGLNSQRNAL

-440 LKYYKS
+440 IKYYKS
-446 DNSSVQGPGTD
+446 NNTSIQGPGTD
-457 GFGPNFDFQYQD
+457 GYGPNFDFQYQD

-481 PNQNISLFTENI
+481 PNQNVSLFTENI

-523 FDNAGNVIYD
+523 FDNAGNVIFE
-533 NTVFENKI
+533 NTVFENEI
-541 RNRSFLL
+541 RTRSFLL
-548 FGLGSSYK
+548 FGIGASYK
-556 PSKYIEMYANASQ
+556 ANKYFEFYANASQ

-632 VSDDGNIK
+632 VSEDGNIK

-657 VDFNL
+657 IDFNL
-662 NKIFIRDNNFIF
+662 NKLFIRDNNFIF

-688 KSEINGITG
+688 KSDINGITG

-703 PKLNIKTGAKIGY
+703 PKLNIKTGTKIGY
-716 KNLLLNIQYTYLS
+716 KNLLLNLQYTYLS

-750 PAYDILDFSSSYKLK
+750 PAYDILDFSSSYRLK

>member
-1 MMKLRVFRIFI
+1 MKLRVFRIFI

-17 SIYSNAN
+17 SVYSNAS
-24 NKVFGIITEEGSNTT
+24 NKVFGTISEEGSNIT
-39 ISNVNI
+39 ISNVSI

-57 SKGYYE
+57 SNGYYE

-76 IEGRPFIEKQISLEN
+76 IEGRPFIEKQFSLEK

-100 ASVEELSEVLVTS
+100 ASIEELSEVVVTS

-127 VGTSIYAG
+127 VGTSLYAG
-135 KKSEVVLVNQSMA
+135 KKSEVILVNQSMA

-160 QIAGLNIFQNDD
+160 QVAGLNIFQNDD

-241 VNFIIKKPVKNKFME
+241 VNFILKKPVKNKFME

-270 NFTSVSGTNKKLS
+270 NFTSLSGTNKKLS

-297 DNSSYDSTNSHL
+297 DNSSYESTNSHL

-314 FNQKTKLS
+314 LNQKTKLS
-322 SEVSYLTYLAQQA
+322 SEISYLTYLAQQA
-335 GGLSDN
+335 GGLSDS
-341 MFNQDPFQ
+341 MFNQNPFQ
-349 SNRSRNWF
+349 SNRARNWF

-363 YNIKLDHKFSEKTN
+363 YNLRLEHKISDNTN
-377 FTLNFFGLNSQRNAL
+377 FSLNFFGLNSQRNAL

-418 GLESRILHNYNFL
+418 GLESRILHNYNFMS
-431 NKKSIFLFG
+431 KKSIFLFG

-446 DNSSVQGPGTD
+446 NNTSVQGPGTN
-457 GFGPNFDFQYQD
+457 GYGPNFDFQYQD

-493 FYISD
+493 FYVSERF
-498 KISLTPGIRYEN
+498 SLTPGIRYEN

-523 FDNAGNVIYD
+523 FDNAGNVIFD
-533 NTVFENKI
+533 NTVFENQI
-541 RNRSFLL
+541 RKRSFLL
-548 FGLGSSYK
+548 FGLGASYK
-556 PSKYIEMYANASQ
+556 ANKYIEMYANASQ

-586 VIDPNISDEKG
+586 VIDPNISDENG
-597 YTVDLGIRGNNK
+597 YTIDLGIRGNNK

-632 VSDDGNIK
+632 VSSDGNIK

-657 VDFNL
+657 IDFNL

-729 NQFTDSSNSVES
+729 NQFTDSSNSIES

-750 PAYDILDFSSSYKLK
+750 PAYDILDFSSSFRLK

>member
-1 MMKLRVFRIFI
+1 MKLRGFRIFI
-12 FVSLL
+12 FLSLL
-17 SIYSNAN
+17 SIISNAS
-24 NKVFGIITEEGSNTT
+24 NKVFGVITEEGSNIT

-45 YDDDIGLVAVSD
+45 YDDDIGLVAVSN

-76 IEGRPFIEKQISLEN
+76 IEGRPFIEKQFSLDK

-100 ASVEELSEVLVTS
+100 ASVEELSEVVVTS
-113 INRKTFEL
+113 LNRKTFEL
-121 KRLNDV
+121 KRLNDI
-127 VGTSIYAG
+127 VGTSLYAG
-135 KKSEVVLVNQSMA
+135 KKSEVILVNQSMA

-189 SNFNTRQNGYDMS
+189 SNFNTRQNGYDIS

-241 VNFIIKKPVKNKFME
+241 VNFILKKPVKNKIIQL
-256 VISRNTLGSNGLYT
+256 ISRNTIGSNGLYT
-270 NFTSVSGTNKKLS
+270 NFTSISGTNKKLS

-297 DNSSYDSTNSHL
+297 NNSSYDSTNSHL

-314 FNQKTKLS
+314 FNQKTRLS
-322 SEVSYLTYLAQQA
+322 SQVSYLTYLAQQA

-341 MFNQDPFQ
+341 MFNQNPFQ
-349 SNRSRNWF
+349 SNRERNWF

-377 FTLNFFGLNSQRNAL
+377 FTLNIFGLNSQRNAL

-440 LKYYKS
+440 IKYYKS
-446 DNSSVQGPGTD
+446 NNTSIQGPGTD
-457 GFGPNFDFQYQD
+457 GYGPNFDFQYQD

-481 PNQNISLFTENI
+481 PNQNVSLFTENI

-523 FDNAGNVIYD
+523 FDNAGNVIFE
-533 NTVFENKI
+533 NTVFENEI
-541 RNRSFLL
+541 RTRSFLL
-548 FGLGSSYK
+548 FGIGASYK
-556 PSKYIEMYANASQ
+556 ANKYFEFYANASQ

-632 VSDDGNIK
+632 VSEDGNIK

-657 VDFNL
+657 IDFNL
-662 NKIFIRDNNFIF
+662 NKLFIRDNNFIF

-688 KSEINGITG
+688 KSDINGITG

-703 PKLNIKTGAKIGY
+703 PKLNIKTGTKIGY
-716 KNLLLNIQYTYLS
+716 KNLLLNLQYTYLS

-750 PAYDILDFSSSYKLK
+750 PAYDILDFSSSYRLK

>member
-1 MMKLRVFRIFI
+1 MKLRVFKIFI
-12 FVSLL
+12 FISLL
-17 SIYSNAN
+17 SMFSNAS
-24 NKVFGIITEEGSNTT
+24 NKVFGIIFEEGSNTR
-39 ISNVNI
+39 ISNVSI
-45 YDDDIGLVAVSD
+45 YDNDSGLLAISD
-57 SKGYYE
+57 SEGYYE
-63 FYSDSKSLSLYYS
+63 FYSDSDSLSLFYS
-76 IEGRPFIEKQISLEN
+76 LEGRPFIEKQILLLDK
-91 DYNIDIVFP
+91 DYNIDIVYP
-100 ASVEELSEVLVTS
+100 VLIEELSEVIITT

-121 KRLNDV
+121 KRLNDI

-135 KKSEVVLVNQSMA
+135 KKSEVILVSQSMA

-160 QIAGLNIFQNDD
+160 QIAGLNIYQNDD

-241 VNFIIKKPVKNKFME
+241 VNFILKKPVKDKFVE

-270 NFTSVSGTNKKLS
+270 NFTSLSGTNKKLS

-349 SNRSRNWF
+349 SNRARNWF

-363 YNIKLDHKFSEKTN
+363 YNLKLEHKISDKTN
-377 FTLNFFGLNSQRNAL
+377 FSLNFFGLNSQRNAL

-418 GLESRILHNYNFL
+418 GLESRILHNYNFM
-431 NKKSIFLFG
+431 NRKSIVLFG

-446 DNSSVQGPGTD
+446 NNTSVQGPGSNAD
-457 GFGPNFDFQYQD
+457 GPNFDFQYQD

-493 FYISD
+493 FYVSERF
-498 KISLTPGIRYEN
+498 SLTPGIRYEN

-523 FDNAGNVIYD
+523 FDNAGNVIFD
-533 NTVFENKI
+533 NTVFENQI
-541 RNRSFLL
+541 RKRSFLL
-548 FGLGSSYK
+548 FGLGGSYK
-556 PSKYIEMYANASQ
+556 PNKYIEMYANASQ

-597 YTVDLGIRGNNK
+597 YTIDIGVRGNNK

-632 VSDDGNIK
+632 VSPDGNIK
-640 SQRGNVGN
+640 SQRGNVGD
-648 AVIFGVESI
+648 AVIYGVESI

-662 NKIFIRDNNFIF
+662 NKLFIRDNNFIL
-674 NYFINTSV
+674 NYFINTSIIDSKYV
-682 IESEYI
+682 

-703 PKLNIKTGAKIGY
+703 PKINIKTGAKLGY
-716 KNLLLNIQYTYLS
+716 KNILLNIQYTYLS
-729 NQFTDSSNSVES
+729 DQFTDSSNSIES

-750 PAYDILDFSSSYKLK
+750 PSYDILDFSSSYKFK

-770 FGINNILDNHYFVRR
+770 FGVNNMLDNNYFLRR

-793 IIPSPPRNYYIT
+793 IIPSAPRNYYLTFEI
-805 LQLKF
+805 KF

>member
-1 MMKLRVFRIFI
+1 MF
-12 FVSLL
+12 SHA
-17 SIYSNAN
+17 S
-24 NKVFGIITEEGSNTT
+24 NKVFGIISEEGSNTK
-39 ISNVNI
+39 ISNVSI
-45 YDDDIGLVAVSD
+45 YDNDSGLLAISD

-63 FYSDSKSLSLYYS
+63 FYSESDTLSLFYYL
-76 IEGRPFIEKQISLEN
+76 EGRPFIEKQILLDN

-100 ASVEELSEVLVTS
+100 VFIEELSEVVVTT

-127 VGTSIYAG
+127 VGTSLYAG
-135 KKSEVVLVNQSMA
+135 KKSEVILVNQSMA

-160 QIAGLNIFQNDD
+160 QVAGLNIFQNDD

-241 VNFIIKKPVKNKFME
+241 VNFILKKPVKNKFMQ
-256 VISRNTLGSNGLYT
+256 VIARNTLGSNGLYT

-283 YYAYVNSKKGDGFR
+283 YFAYVNTKKGDGFR

-309 FLAYD
+309 YLAYD

-335 GGLSDN
+335 GGLSDS
-341 MFNQDPFQ
+341 MFNQSPFQ
-349 SNRSRNWF
+349 SNRARNWF
-357 ELKWLL
+357 ELKWFL
-363 YNIKLDHKFSEKTN
+363 YNIKLEHKISEKTN
-377 FTLNFFGLNSQRNAL
+377 FSFNFFGLNSQRNAL
-392 GIRYNRVDQI
+392 GVRYNRVDQI

-418 GLESRILHNYNFL
+418 GFESRLLHNYNFL

-446 DNSSVQGPGTD
+446 NNTSVQGPGTD
-457 GFGPNFDFQYQD
+457 GYGPNFDFQYQD

-498 KISLTPGIRYEN
+498 RFSLTPGIRYEN
-510 IRTESD
+510 IKTESD

-523 FDNAGNVIYD
+523 FDNAGNVIFD
-533 NTVFENKI
+533 NTVFENQTRK
-541 RNRSFLL
+541 RSFLL
-548 FGLGSSYK
+548 FGLGGSYK
-556 PSKYIEMYANASQ
+556 PNKYIEMYANASQ

-586 VIDPNISDEKG
+586 VIDPDISDEKG
-597 YTVDLGIRGNNK
+597 YTIDLGIRGNNK

-632 VSDDGNIK
+632 VSPDGNIK

-657 VDFNL
+657 IDFNL

-688 KSEINGITG
+688 KSETNGIAG

-703 PKLNIKTGAKIGY
+703 PKLNIKTGTKIGY

-729 NQFTDSSNSVES
+729 NQFTDSSNSIES

-750 PAYDILDFSSSYKLK
+750 PAYDILDFSSSYRLK

-793 IIPSPPRNYYIT
+793 IIPSPPRNYYVT
-805 LQLKF
+805 LELKF

>member
-1 MMKLRVFRIFI
+1 MKLRVFKIFI
-12 FVSLL
+12 FISLL
-17 SIYSNAN
+17 SMFSHAS
-24 NKVFGIITEEGSNTT
+24 NKVFGIISEEGSNTK
-39 ISNVNI
+39 ISNVSI
-45 YDDDIGLVAVSD
+45 YDNDSCLLAISD

-63 FYSDSKSLSLYYS
+63 FYSESDTLSLFYYL
-76 IEGRPFIEKQISLEN
+76 EGRPFIEKQILLDK

-100 ASVEELSEVLVTS
+100 VFIEELSEVVVTT

-127 VGTSIYAG
+127 VGTSLYAG
-135 KKSEVVLVNQSMA
+135 KKSEVILVNQSMA

-160 QIAGLNIFQNDD
+160 QVAGLNIFQNDD

-241 VNFIIKKPVKNKFME
+241 VNFILKKPVKNKFMQ
-256 VISRNTLGSNGLYT
+256 VIARNTLGSNGLYT

-283 YYAYVNSKKGDGFR
+283 YFAYVNTKKGDGFR

-309 FLAYD
+309 YLAYD

-335 GGLSDN
+335 GGLSDS
-341 MFNQDPFQ
+341 MFNQSPFQ
-349 SNRSRNWF
+349 SNRARNWF
-357 ELKWLL
+357 ELKWFL
-363 YNIKLDHKFSEKTN
+363 YNIKLEHKISEKTN
-377 FTLNFFGLNSQRNAL
+377 FSFNFFGLNSQRNAL
-392 GIRYNRVDQI
+392 GVRYNRVDQI

-418 GLESRILHNYNFL
+418 GFESRLLHNYNFL

-446 DNSSVQGPGTD
+446 NNTSVQGPGTD
-457 GFGPNFDFQYQD
+457 GYGPNFDFQYQD

-498 KISLTPGIRYEN
+498 RFSLTPGIRYEN
-510 IRTESD
+510 IKTESD

-523 FDNAGNVIYD
+523 FDNAGNVIFD
-533 NTVFENKI
+533 NTVFENQTRK
-541 RNRSFLL
+541 RSFLL
-548 FGLGSSYK
+548 FGLGGSYK
-556 PSKYIEMYANASQ
+556 PNKYIEMYANASQ

-586 VIDPNISDEKG
+586 VIDPDISDEKG
-597 YTVDLGIRGNNK
+597 YTIDLGIRGNNK

-632 VSDDGNIK
+632 VSPDGNIK

-657 VDFNL
+657 IDFNL

-688 KSEINGITG
+688 KSETNGIAG

-703 PKLNIKTGAKIGY
+703 PKLNIKTGTKIGY

-729 NQFTDSSNSVES
+729 NQFTDSSNSIES

-750 PAYDILDFSSSYKLK
+750 PAYDILDFSSSYRLK

-793 IIPSPPRNYYIT
+793 IIPSPPRNYYVT
-805 LQLKF
+805 LELKF